1 MALNKYKLG
10 RFIEK
15 LDNKN
20 SDLRY
25 GVEYAVGVSNENELM
40 PTKADLNG
48 RNLAKFSI
56 IYPGDFVYNHRTS
69 RHGDKFCIAYNTT
82 QENLICTE
90 DYTIFRIKDDCK
102 NKLLNEY
109 LYMFFHRPE
118 MDRFVMYSSWG
129 SSTEFF
135 NWDDVCDIDIELPD
149 LPTQQKYVDIY
160 NAMVANQK
168 SYERGLED
176 LKKACDIYYDKNK
189 NYNLVYISELINV
202 SNKKNQDS
210 VYGLESLRGISDKCR
225 FTKTTAT
232 VEEKDIVKYLIV
244 NHRDFAVNFMCLGNW
259 GRFYLAY
266 NDSGETY
273 VVSPA
278 CSALTIKDNAE
289 LNPYYFLYILQRDEF
304 QRKCVFIGDGNTR
317 GGINSNDFGEIKIP
331 LLEYSKQ
338 SIIAEMF
345 QAYEARKD
353 LNERLKAQ
361 IKEIC
366 PILIKG
372 SLEEGK

>member
-25 GVEYAVGVSNENELM
+25 GVEYAVGVSNEKELM

-149 LPTQQKYVDIY
+149 LQTQQKYVDIY
-160 NAMVANQK
+160 NAMVANQQ
-168 SYERGLED
+168 SYESGLED
-176 LKKACDIYYDKNK
+176 LKLVCDGYIENLRRNMPCEKIGKYIRISEKNRDEKISNVLGIGQNGFIKPQKKPNESLKNYKIIRKGMIGYAPPLYNMLTGAIHYYDGETPAVCSPI
-189 NYNLVYISELINV
+189 YEVFECL
-202 SNKKNQDS
+202 D
-210 VYGLESLRGISDKCR
+210 GLLPE
-225 FTKTTAT
+225 
-232 VEEKDIVKYLIV
+232 YLILWLK
-244 NHRDFAVNFMCLGNW
+244 REEFKRYASFFAAGVRGTFDYEFMEDVEIPIPDIDVQKAIANI
-259 GRFYLAY
+259 Y
-266 NDSGETY
+266 SIY
-273 VVSPA
+273 VS
-278 CSALTIKDNAE
+278 
-289 LNPYYFLYILQRDEF
+289 
-304 QRKCVFIGDGNTR
+304 RKR
-317 GGINSNDFGEIKIP
+317 INE
-331 LLEYSKQ
+331 Q
-338 SIIAEMF
+338 
-345 QAYEARKD
+345 
-353 LNERLKAQ
+353 LKAQ
-361 IKEIC
+361 IKNIC

-372 SLEEGK
+372 SLEEEKR